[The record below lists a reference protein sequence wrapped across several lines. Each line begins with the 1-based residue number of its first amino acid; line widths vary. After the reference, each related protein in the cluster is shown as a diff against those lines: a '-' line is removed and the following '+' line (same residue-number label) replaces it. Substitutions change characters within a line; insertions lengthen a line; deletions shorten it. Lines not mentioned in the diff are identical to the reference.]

1 MAENNRY
8 ENLASV
14 TLSAFTAVHGD
25 AKPSQMN
32 TSKGLQHGIK
42 CADGTFAFFGDML
55 ENELAKAKA
64 SGKKFQLDLSRLMV
78 GASKDH
84 ETDRTSYNMYYQA
97 VIEESNDFTW

>member
-1 MAENNRY
+1 MDNNNRY

-14 TLSAFTAVHGD
+14 TLSAFTAVHGE

-42 CADGTFAFFGDML
+42 CSDGTFAFFGDKL
-55 ENELAKAKA
+55 EDELAKAKA

-78 GASKDH
+78 GASKDT
-84 ETDRTSYNMYYQA
+84 ETNRTSYNMYYQA
-97 VIEESNDFTW
+97 VIEDSADFTW

>member
-42 CADGTFAFFGDML
+42 CADGTFAFFGDRL
-55 ENELAKAKA
+55 EDELAKAKA
-64 SGKKFQLDLSRLMV
+64 SGKKFQLDQ
-78 GASKDH
+78 SKLKIRGYHNLD
-84 ETDRTSYNMYYQA
+84 TNATGFMAYYNSKA
-97 VIEESNDFTW
+97 DSEDFAL